1 MSIDLVEQIKMQE
14 ERYIGFL
21 KNLVEL
27 ESPTGHKQLVDR
39 LIDFIYPFLIEQK
52 CSVTRIPRQ
61 KYGDFLLA
69 EWGEGRDRILLLG
82 HVDTV
87 WPAGTIKEFP
97 FTIKERIAY
106 GPAVYDMKCGI
117 MQFLFALKFMNDYG
131 LRSKHKVL
139 LLINSDEEIGSPDSE
154 PLIKEVALK
163 SKYVLV
169 GEGALS
175 ETGRLK
181 TERSGVGLFE
191 LKIKGIAAHAGSDP
205 EKGASAIHEFA
216 RQVGYLESIADPAS
230 GTTINVGTV
239 QGGTRPNVVAEN
251 LAASI
256 DVRFKTA
263 GEAERIAALLKNL
276 HPFDPRTQIEVSG
289 QINRLPM
296 ERTEG
301 NTRLFQKVKNIA
313 RSLNL
318 ALEEGSTGGMSDAN
332 ITSALGIPTLD
343 GLGAVGGG
351 LHARHEHLYL
361 DHIPMR
367 IALLVKILTEID

>member
-1 MSIDLVEQIKMQE
+1 LSIDLVEQIKMQE